1 MKLKQQKANLC
12 KKHNL
17 KFFKIHTSIPAFVQ
31 IVEYLLNILLRD
43 VVGDALQEK
52 DHFSKGEALATIRVN
67 LPKCL
72 IIFYLAIF
80 TFDTF
85 ITILTLDKY
94 CIIAPKHCWYDCSKA
109 LE

>member
-12 KKHNL
+12 KNHNL

-85 ITILTLDKY
+85 ITI
-94 CIIAPKHCWYDCSKA
+94 
-109 LE
+109 